1 MLLMLLDSI
10 GQTLLSFVRDHRRLQ
25 NVSLWDRCC
34 LLDLVKIT
42 GQFMGNKFK
51 EQKYRCLAINKRVIL
66 SCLIIR
72 INSLNNHARL

>member
-25 NVSLWDRCC
+25 NVSVWDRCC

-42 GQFMGNKFK
+42 GQSRQIMNG
-51 EQKYRCLAINKRVIL
+51 
-66 SCLIIR
+66 
-72 INSLNNHARL
+72 NSLIFVKGLNSAVFS